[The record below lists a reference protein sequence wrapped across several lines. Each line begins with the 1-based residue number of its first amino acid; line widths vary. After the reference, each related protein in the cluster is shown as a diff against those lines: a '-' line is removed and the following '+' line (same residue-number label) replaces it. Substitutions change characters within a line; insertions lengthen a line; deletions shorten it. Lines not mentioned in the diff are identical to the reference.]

1 MPTRRGRI
9 EDQMALAVNPNLV
22 RSVSRSL
29 SLSLL
34 VLPKQKRDVVCL
46 AYLLARLGD
55 TLTDAGRWSTAD
67 RLKWLTALE
76 SAVLSKKPGAWRFDG
91 SVGSI
96 SGGEAELVLSATNL
110 LELYSRLDSRSHLH
124 TDELLKTLFSAMRWD
139 LNTFHSSSGSSAV
152 WGCRDESMFDWY
164 CTSIAGCVG
173 RFWVQIFSLDSSLEI
188 LAVEYGKALQ
198 RINVLRDVREDWM
211 RGRSYLPRTWF
222 PQLDPAR
229 APWEQPGWAPTVVGS
244 YFHKTRGMLQ
254 IGANFC
260 DAIPYRSFRLRY
272 ASFLPLAFGWK
283 TVAKLEKGS
292 FWQGSDRISRA
303 EMRSILL
310 NSLLDVALHR
320 KLSARYKI

>member
-1 MPTRRGRI
+1 
-9 EDQMALAVNPNLV
+9 MALAVNPNLV

-34 VLPKQKRDVVCL
+34 ALPKQKQDLVCL

-67 RLKWLTALE
+67 RLKWLMALE
-76 SAVLSKKPGAWRFDG
+76 TAALAKKPEAWRFDG

-96 SGGEAELVLSATNL
+96 SASEAELVLSATNL

-139 LNTFHSSSGSSAV
+139 LNTFQSSSSSSVV
-152 WGCRDESMFDWY
+152 WGCRDEPMFDWY
-164 CTSIAGCVG
+164 CASIAGCVG
-173 RFWVQIFSLDSSLEI
+173 RFWVQIFALDSSLEI

-211 RGRSYLPRTWF
+211 RGRSYLPCSLF
-222 PQLDPAR
+222 AQLDPAR
-229 APWEQPGWAPTVVGS
+229 APWEQVSWSAGVVNS
-244 YFHKTRGMLQ
+244 YIQKTRRMLQ

-272 ASFLPLAFGWK
+272 ASLLPLAIGWK
-283 TVAKLEKGS
+283 TLAKIEKSS
-292 FWQGSDRISRA
+292 FWQGTERASRA
-303 EMRSILL
+303 EIRVILM
-310 NSLLDVALHR
+310 NSVLDVALHR
-320 KLSARYKI
+320 KLSARYRV